1 MGSSGLR
8 NDVRWDDDRSSPLF
22 LFGRLLDDDF
32 SLLSHRPCVCVC
44 VSSITRPTVSIRSI
58 SGCMCIIYYIVFPC
72 VTFFI
77 ISMDYVVDLPSWNR
91 SAVRLSISA
100 SEPARLLN
108 RAKSRKT
115 GEAIIK
121 ERINCAR
128 PLNWNGCY
136 CHCCYI
142 LLIGRRPIGCGS
154 SK

>member
-8 NDVRWDDDRSSPLF
+8 NDVRWDDDRSPPPLF
-22 LFGRLLDDDF
+22 LFGRLPDDDF
-32 SLLSHRPCVCVC
+32 SPLSHRPCVC

-77 ISMDYVVDLPSWNR
+77 ISMDYVVDLPLWNR

-100 SEPARLLN
+100 SRLARLLN

-115 GEAIIK
+115 GEAIIREGNQLHSATK
-121 ERINCAR
+121 LKWLLL
-128 PLNWNGCY
+128 PL
-136 CHCCYI
+136 
-142 LLIGRRPIGCGS
+142 LLYS
-154 SK
+154 S